1 MSAADFELFFS
12 GLAFA
17 PAIFPSVRGAD
28 TVADNLDGTDKAD
41 AMYGLGLD
49 DIIAGNAGNDL
60 IFGGPGNDTLHA
72 SAIPGSPNAPDVSN
86 RFFSWNILEGGPGND
101 TMHGGPADD
110 FFYFGFDSGADI
122 INGFNP
128 QTDAIAILQGINNNT
143 SVTLGSEAQ
152 FFASRVTDVPFG
164 VVVDFGNGNTVRVV
178 NVTKAQLSPANFPIS
193 PV

>member
-28 TVADNLDGTDKAD
+28 TVADNLDGTDQAD

-72 SAIPGSPNAPDVSN
+72 SVIPGSPKAPDVSN
-86 RFFSWNILEGGPGND
+86 RFFNWNILEGGPGND
-101 TMHGGPADD
+101 MMHGGPADD
-110 FFYFGFDSGADI
+110 FFYFGPGSGVDTI
-122 INGFNP
+122 TNFSP
-128 QTDAIAILQGINNNT
+128 SDAIVIQQETIAVTQAEFFNT
-143 SVTLGSEAQ
+143 RVRDELGA
-152 FFASRVTDVPFG
+152 
-164 VVVDFGNGNTVRVV
+164 VVVDFGGGNAIRLVGVS
-178 NVTKAQLSPANFPIS
+178 KAQLTAANFPIS